1 MSHSRA
7 CDVCGATYEARNSRS
22 RFCGD
27 HCRKRARR
35 SVVTALPTNPLPID
49 ITTAT
54 RRELEAVGRAES
66 ALGVVALVLAGMLD
80 SPPASVS
87 GSQFAALVRE
97 HSRCLAG
104 AVKDARPVDDS
115 DDVLV
120 QLRKRRDAKRA
131 DLGQPS

>member
-1 MSHSRA
+1 MSRSRA
-7 CDVCGATYEARNSRS
+7 CDVCGATYEARSSRS

-35 SVVTALPTNPLPID
+35 SVVTALPTNPTPID

-66 ALGVVALVLAGMLD
+66 ALGVVALVLSAMLD
-80 SPPASVS
+80 NPRRRCRGPSSPLWSVS
-87 GSQFAALVRE
+87 IPGAWPA
-97 HSRCLAG
+97 

-115 DDVLV
+115 GDVLV

-131 DLGQPS
+131 DRQPS